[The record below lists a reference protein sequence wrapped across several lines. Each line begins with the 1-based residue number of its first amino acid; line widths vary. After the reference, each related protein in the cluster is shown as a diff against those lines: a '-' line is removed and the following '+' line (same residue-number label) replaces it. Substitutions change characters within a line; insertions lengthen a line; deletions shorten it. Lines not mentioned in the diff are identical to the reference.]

1 MKKHLWLIIGAV
13 VAVAAIVVSLIFVLT
28 PNENEPEVVIPDLSG
43 DWTAVATYVG
53 DVPTYT
59 DGQYAAFK
67 DGVAYFYKD
76 GQLTTPYA
84 ESAYTI
90 NEAFQ
95 LALPDIGRE
104 YKVDKKTDNVVRL
117 YQDTNTYMLLVRSVS
132 LLTQTQSQGKWQVKM
147 KGEQMHNGESLV
159 FNGSKLEYYKAG
171 SATPAATADYVV
183 ENGVLKAAA
192 LGMEMRCYP
201 VGPDTIVL
209 VEKNGIVWELVRE

>member
-13 VAVAAIVVSLIFVLT
+13 VAVAAIVVSLVFVLT
-28 PNENEPEVVIPDLSG
+28 PGENEPEVVIPDLSG

-59 DGQYAAFK
+59 DGQSAIFK

-95 LALPDIGRE
+95 MALPDIGRE
-104 YKVDKKTDNVVRL
+104 YKVDMKTDNVVRL

-132 LLTQTQSQGKWQVKM
+132 PLAQAEGKWQVTM
-147 KGEQMHNGESLV
+147 KGEQMNNGESLV

-171 SATPAATADYVV
+171 STTPAATADFVI
-183 ENGVLKAAA
+183 ENGVLTAAA
-192 LGMEMRCYP
+192 LGMEMRCYAI
-201 VGPDTIVL
+201 GTTHIVM
-209 VEKNGIVWELVRE
+209 VEQNGIVWELVRE